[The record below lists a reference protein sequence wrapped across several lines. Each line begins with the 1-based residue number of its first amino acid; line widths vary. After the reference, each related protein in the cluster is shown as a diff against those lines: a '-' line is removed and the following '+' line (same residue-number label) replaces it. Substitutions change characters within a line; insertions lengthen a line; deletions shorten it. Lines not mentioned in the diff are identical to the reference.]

1 MHSSLSIEDL
11 IAQMQNRSRRPEVPG
26 AAIRCGKDFPSSR
39 TFHDYP
45 DLPILELDAYDVP
58 GNFDLHCVD
67 VSFGSGAILTVAGI
81 IGTLR
86 FQIADY
92 QATILVNPAD
102 VCIQTCLESWRAAKK
117 VGIVWNV
124 EGNAVAMLPD
134 VDEHFARQIDSATTA
149 ASMKADAFVQLAF
162 GYIRTGFLATNAT
175 SDLDT
180 YPVLRR
186 SMAHVAMTESVNT
199 EASALMAQI
208 ESLTALVRRDA
219 MAARHAAAAPV

>member
-1 MHSSLSIEDL
+1 MHSSLSIEDF
-11 IAQMQNRSRRPEVPG
+11 IAQMQNRPRRPEVPG
-26 AAIRCGKDFPSSR
+26 AAIRYGKDFASSR

-58 GNFDLHCVD
+58 DNFDPHCVD
-67 VSFGSGAILTVAGI
+67 VSFGSGALVTVAGI

-102 VCIQTCLESWRAAKK
+102 ACIQKCLKSWRDARN
-117 VGIVWNV
+117 VGIAWNV
-124 EGNAVAMLPD
+124 EGNAVAMLLE
-134 VDEHFARQIDSATTA
+134 VNAHFAKQFDSAATT
-149 ASMKADAFVQLAF
+149 ASMKAADFVQLAF
-162 GYIRTGFLATNAT
+162 GYVRTGFLAANAT

-186 SMAHVAMTESVNT
+186 SMTHVAMTKFVDT
-199 EASALMAQI
+199 EANALMAQI
-208 ESLTALVRRDA
+208 ESLTHLARRDA
-219 MAARHAAAAPV
+219 MAARHAAAAAV